1 MKNLLFAI
9 VLMALCAPVKSQ
21 KNCDCD
27 FKTTFGMHYNYF
39 KSMNGVGL
47 EYGKTGDESPF
58 NIHIGLDLFFPN
70 QVSKSK
76 TGTFADTALTGRMYN
91 KVGYRLLRIPYQ
103 LSIYADALGGL
114 DMSQG
119 FFYGLGLKILRPFN
133 ENAISIEPIYISGKK
148 GGWNLQAAFHIR
160 IQ

>member
-1 MKNLLFAI
+1 MKNLLLTLSLITIYAI
-9 VLMALCAPVKSQ
+9 AHGQNS
-21 KNCDCD
+21 CDCD
-27 FKTTFGMHYNYF
+27 FKTTFAAHYNYF
-39 KSMNGVGL
+39 KSMNGIGL

-58 NIHIGLDLFFPN
+58 SIHIGLDMFFPS
-70 QVSKSK
+70 QVSKKK
-76 TGTFADTALTGRMYN
+76 TESAADTVLTGRMYN

-119 FFYGLGLKILRPFN
+119 FFYGVGLKILRPFN

-148 GGWNLQAAFHIR
+148 GGWNFQAAFHIR